1 MSRHKVNF
9 INDCNAILF
18 LPGVIYWLNKK
29 GFQVQSKQSEGRNEA
44 KWLKLK
50 HTLLRLNG
58 ISLNYPVFSWLRTK
72 KCIAVL
78 QHLCEVGRHI
88 RYQ

>member
-1 MSRHKVNF
+1 M
-9 INDCNAILF
+9 
-18 LPGVIYWLNKK
+18 
-29 GFQVQSKQSEGRNEA
+29 QVKLAEGRNEA

-58 ISLNYPVFSWLRTK
+58 ISLNYSVFSWLCTK